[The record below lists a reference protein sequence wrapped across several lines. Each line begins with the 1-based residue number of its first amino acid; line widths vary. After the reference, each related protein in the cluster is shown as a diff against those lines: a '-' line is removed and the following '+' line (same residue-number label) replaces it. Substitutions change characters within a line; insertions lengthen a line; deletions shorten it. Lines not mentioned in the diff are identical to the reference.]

1 MSNNNKKIIGYSAII
16 ILIFL
21 IPANMF
27 VSYFLLINRETNI
40 PNNIEQKC
48 NIKEEK
54 FKERKIF
61 IIEPK
66 DTVNIKKEIFY
77 FHGGAYVA
85 EATKNHWEFLQKLAI
100 DLNARIYM
108 PDYPLTPKN
117 NYKDVYEMV
126 EPFYLEYIKK
136 VELKNLYVMGDS
148 AGGGL
153 ALGLMEK
160 ISKSVFTSQN
170 ADDLRNTETSQNVN
184 LTKSNSLLKKEASL
198 DNKNILPQKI
208 ILISPW
214 LDVRLNNPEIDSVQ
228 KKDKILNKNNLQIVG
243 QHYAGS
249 DGINSYLVNPI
260 DGDLSKL
267 NNITILTGT
276 NDILNPDVHKLKE
289 IAEKQGVT
297 INIKEYEEANHIW
310 FIENNSSKELI
321 EKGYNDLS
329 DVINE

>member
-1 MSNNNKKIIGYSAII
+1 MNNKNKKIIGYSAII
-16 ILIFL
+16 ILIIL
-21 IPANMF
+21 ISANMF

-48 NIKEEK
+48 NIKAEK

-66 DTVNIKKEIFY
+66 DQNKIEKEIFY

-126 EPFYLEYIKK
+126 EPFYLEYVKR
-136 VELKNLYVMGDS
+136 VDFKNFYVMGDS

-160 ISKSVFTSQN
+160 ILENQENFEN
-170 ADDLRNTETSQNVN
+170 ND
-184 LTKSNSLLKKEASL
+184 
-198 DNKNILPQKI
+198 ILPQKV

-214 LDVRLNNPEIDSVQ
+214 LDVRLNNPKIDEVQ
-228 KKDKILNKNNLQIVG
+228 KSDKILNKNNLQIVG
-243 QHYAGS
+243 KHYAGN

-267 NNITILTGT
+267 NNITIFTGT

-289 IAEKQGVT
+289 IAEKQGIT
-297 INIKEYEEANHIW
+297 INVKEYEGANHVW
-310 FIENNSSKELI
+310 FIDNNSSKELV
-321 EKGYNDLS
+321 EKGYNDFLE
-329 DVINE
+329 VIKE

>member
-1 MSNNNKKIIGYSAII
+1 MNNKNKKIIGYSAII
-16 ILIFL
+16 ILIIL
-21 IPANMF
+21 ISANMF

-48 NIKEEK
+48 NIKAEK

-66 DTVNIKKEIFY
+66 DQNKIKKEIFY

-126 EPFYLEYIKK
+126 EPFYLEYVKRVDI
-136 VELKNLYVMGDS
+136 KNLYVMGDS

-160 ISKSVFTSQN
+160 ILENQENFEN
-170 ADDLRNTETSQNVN
+170 N
-184 LTKSNSLLKKEASL
+184 
-198 DNKNILPQKI
+198 NILPQKV

-214 LDVRLNNPEIDSVQ
+214 LDVRLNNPKIDEVQ
-228 KKDKILNKNNLQIVG
+228 ESDKILNKNNLQIVG
-243 QHYAGS
+243 KHYAGN

-267 NNITILTGT
+267 NNITIFTGT

-289 IAEKQGVT
+289 IAEKQGIT
-297 INIKEYEEANHIW
+297 INVKEYEDANHVW
-310 FIENNSSKELI
+310 FIDNNSSKELV
-321 EKGYNDLS
+321 EKGYNDFLE
-329 DVINE
+329 VIKE